1 MFGTAKKHQQIHGN
15 LTRKRKSSEFAIYK
29 QNVYRAN
36 EFQTLRQFAN
46 TISSQDMVND
56 AKATGRRMYVVPDS
70 HPVLRTLYNKRFVET
85 VRKLTGNRKLR
96 PCLTIP
102 VEYRTYEVGSYMDW
116 HNDTQMLPDQL
127 QYECVV
133 TLTNTS
139 DSETLLEYPKTIKTL
154 ETKPNSL
161 LIVRANGIRHKVTPV
176 QKGERTILKLV
187 FCE

>member
-1 MFGTAKKHQQIHGN
+1 MFGTAKQHERIRGN

-36 EFQTLRQFAN
+36 EFQQLRQFAN
-46 TISSQDMVND
+46 AIVPKDMVDD

-70 HPVLRTLYNKRFVET
+70 DPILRVLYNKRFVAT
-85 VRKLTGNRKLR
+85 VRTLTGNRKLR

-139 DSETLLEYPKTIKTL
+139 DSETQLEYPKTIKTL

-176 QKGERTILKLV
+176 KTGKRTILKLV

>member
-1 MFGTAKKHQQIHGN
+1 MFGTAKQHQRIRGN
-15 LTRKRKSSEFAIYK
+15 LTRKRKPSEFAIYK

-36 EFQTLRQFAN
+36 EFLRLQQFAN
-46 TISSQDMVND
+46 RLSTKDMVDD
-56 AKATGRRMYVVPDS
+56 AKASGRRMYVVPES
-70 HPVLRTLYNKRFVET
+70 HPILHVVYNKRFVDT
-85 VRKLTGNRKLR
+85 VRTLTGNRNLR
-96 PCLTIP
+96 PCWTIP
-102 VEYRTYEVGSYMDW
+102 VEYRTYETGSYMDW

-154 ETKPNSL
+154 QTKPNSL

-176 QKGERTILKLV
+176 QTGVRTILKLV